1 MKLNRT
7 LVIVIVF
14 VIFCLAA
21 CSKQQVA
28 NTPSPT
34 EEKQP
39 EVVEQV
45 SEPEWVDYV
54 SMLKLDMSSETVK
67 QEVKVRN
74 YVDGDTTHFY
84 VPESFIANGVLKA
97 RYLAINTPE
106 STGKIEEYGK
116 KASEFTKSKL
126 ENAVSIIV
134 ESDDDKL
141 NLDSTGSRH
150 LVWVWYKEPGDDDYR
165 NLNLEILQNGL
176 AIASS
181 SANNRYGSF
190 CMSAIAQA
198 KANKLN
204 VYSGEKDP
212 DFYYGEAVE
221 LTLKELR
228 TNIEQYDGIK
238 VAFEGVVT
246 SYYNN
251 GIFVEDYDP
260 ELDMYFGMYVYIG
273 FGLNGMA
280 QTQIDVGNRS
290 RIVGTV
296 SYYETGG
303 TWQVSGLSYK
313 ASDPTNPNNIRRM
326 SDGWSAAY
334 YNVEP
339 QTFTNGV
346 VRFELND
353 EVVERRYAN
362 LALGSSV
369 EIDNLY
375 VVSTDTTVNEDSS
388 SYGAMTLHCVCDGV
402 NVNVRTGVLT
412 NKDRSLITSDR
423 YLGKNINVKG
433 LVDYYDGDYQVK
445 VLMADKIIIN
455 E

>member
-1 MKLNRT
+1 MKINRT
-7 LVIVIVF
+7 WIF
-14 VIFCLAA
+14 VLISLILCFAS
-21 CSKQQVA
+21 CSKEQVA
-28 NTPSPT
+28 ETS
-34 EEKQP
+34 P
-39 EVVEQV
+39 EVQTVKQAEPEA
-45 SEPEWVDYV
+45 STPEWVDYV
-54 SMLKLDMSSETVK
+54 SQLKLDMSSETVK
-67 QEVKVRN
+67 REVTVRN
-74 YVDGDTTHFY
+74 FVDGDTTHFN
-84 VPESFIANGVLKA
+84 VPESFIPGGVLKA

-126 ENAVSIIV
+126 SKAVSIIV
-134 ESDDDKL
+134 ESDDEKL

-150 LVWVWYKEPGDDDYR
+150 LVWVWYKESPDGDYR

-181 SANNRYGSF
+181 SANNRYGSY

-204 VYSGEKDP
+204 VYSGQKDP

-228 TNIEQYDGIK
+228 TNIEKYNGIK

-251 GIFVEDYDP
+251 GIFVEDYDS

-273 FGLNGMA
+273 FGLSGMA

-296 SYYETGG
+296 SFYETGG

-313 ASDPTNPNNIRRM
+313 ASDPMNPNNIRRI
-326 SDGWSAAY
+326 SQGWSAAY
-334 YNVEP
+334 CNVDP
-339 QTFTNGV
+339 SVFADGKV
-346 VRFELND
+346 KFELND
-353 EVVERRYAN
+353 EVVERKYAS
-362 LALGSSV
+362 LALGSSI
-369 EIDNLY
+369 ELDNLD
-375 VVSTDTTVNEDSS
+375 VVSVETTSNEDSS
-388 SYGAMTLHCVCDGV
+388 SYGAMTLHCVSNGV
-402 NVNVRTGVLT
+402 NVDVRTAVLT
-412 NKDRSLITSDR
+412 NKDRSLITADR
-423 YLGKNINVKG
+423 YLGKNINVMG
-433 LVDYYDGDYQVK
+433 LVDYYDGEYQVK